1 MPELQ
6 FARKLTRPTSEPVLY
21 KEETSDDAFDV
32 SSLHRFSTYI
42 DLPSSPHVTKPPFL
56 HRLLEG
62 ERKRGIYT
70 EDSKVLV
77 KVIVQKSPGPVK
89 ALVKLGTTIEEAI
102 STVIDE
108 YRKERRRP
116 ALDEDDTASL
126 FQLYDSYFS
135 NQALNRTYK
144 LGDVGCRSF
153 HLRREE
159 PSVTNTVTENEHND
173 DDHVSILARA
183 RVNPFHFVFC
193 FVFGRT
199 RRLWN
204 ILDCISHE

>member
-56 HRLLEG
+56 HRLSEG

-70 EDSKVLV
+70 EDSKVLA
-77 KVIVQKSPGPVK
+77 KVIVQKSPGPMK

-102 STVIDE
+102 T
-108 YRKERRRP
+108 
-116 ALDEDDTASL
+116 
-126 FQLYDSYFS
+126 
-135 NQALNRTYK
+135 LNKTYK
-144 LGDVGCRSF
+144 LGDVGDRSF
-153 HLRREE
+153 LLRKEE
-159 PSVTNTVTENEHND
+159 PCSGTCSTENQHD
-173 DDHVSILARA
+173 DDNRVSILATTT
-183 RVNPFHFVFC
+183 VNPLHFVFS